1 MENTE
6 KNLKSSRPISL
17 LLLIPALIFGI
28 ISMALAIVGLG
39 LIPILPAMIGIILST
54 VSFFLFKKSYRT
66 FTTIVISISI
76 FAAVISVFRGA
87 IFEKKV
93 ASDKSFDSTLVKTQ
107 EGIDVDLKDA
117 FGDDSLKSGGK
128 SDTIIAPVLI
138 KK

>member
-54 VSFFLFKKSYRT
+54 VSFFIFNKS
-66 FTTIVISISI
+66 
-76 FAAVISVFRGA
+76 
-87 IFEKKV
+87 
-93 ASDKSFDSTLVKTQ
+93 
-107 EGIDVDLKDA
+107 
-117 FGDDSLKSGGK
+117 
-128 SDTIIAPVLI
+128 
-138 KK
+138 